1 MDPFQSFHGTAL
13 PMLQPDIDTEQMINR
28 DFLITASR
36 RGLGKGLFH
45 DLRFRDGKPVEDFV
59 MNLPQYQN
67 PKVIL
72 GGSNFASGSSREH
85 AVWAVID
92 YGFRAVIAPSY
103 GVHFFRN
110 SLKNGLLPITLPM
123 SDVEAIAAAVEDS
136 NGERK
141 LSVSLVDQ
149 TVTIDDGPVY
159 PFEIG
164 AEAKEA
170 LIEGLD
176 DIERTLRR
184 SEAFQQFQK
193 HDRQNRPWVYLNAVS
208 QV

>member
-1 MDPFQSFHGTAL
+1 MEPFQSFHGTAL
-13 PMLQPDIDTEQMINR
+13 PMVQPDIDTEQMINR

-45 DLRFRDGKPVEDFV
+45 DLRYRDGRLVEDFV

-67 PKVIL
+67 PQVLI

-110 SLKNGLLPITLPM
+110 ALKNGLLPIVL
-123 SDVEAIAAAVEDS
+123 SLEDVEAIAAAVEES
-136 NGERK
+136 EGQRK
-141 LSVSLVDQ
+141 LVVSLTKQ
-149 TVTIDDGPVY
+149 TVTVDNGPEY
-159 PFEIG
+159 SFEIG

-170 LIEGLD
+170 LLEGLD

-184 SEAFQQFQK
+184 SRAIDEYQSR
-193 HDRQNRPWVYLNAVS
+193 DRIERPWVYLEPGAS
-208 QV
+208 T